1 MAIARFGIITLW
13 AAAIYFETLLHFG
26 SISMI
31 TPSSDVLDW
40 LAVAGYIALLSLATW
55 GVFKK

>member
-1 MAIARFGIITLW
+1 
-13 AAAIYFETLLHFG
+13 
-26 SISMI
+26 MI